1 MTHAW
6 QPLGSDVAVGRSILI
21 LEDNE
26 TLALGLRNSLE
37 IEGYKV
43 ECVTDGNNGLAWLEQ
58 HDPDLVVLDLM
69 LPGLNGFEV
78 LRRYR
83 ARGGSA
89 AVLILSARDQEV
101 DKVQGFRIGADDYV
115 VKPVGVLEFLARV
128 EAIIRRLAPA
138 GRSAGDGSGKVSQQ
152 RFADVVVDL
161 RTRTVL
167 RAGKTVELSP
177 MEFDFLAF
185 LIESG
190 GDIVSRDNSDAAG
203 LALQPRRHFAHRRSA
218 RSATAEQAG
227 AGSVS
232 AAPPHHR
239 AQSGIP
245 LPAIELRTED
255 VYGLRTHYGL

>member
-43 ECVTDGNNGLAWLEQ
+43 ECVTDGNDGLAWLEQ
-58 HDPDLVVLDLM
+58 NDPDLVVLDLM

-83 ARGGSA
+83 ARGGAA

-138 GRSAGDGSGKVSQQ
+138 GRSAGDGSGRVSQQ
-152 RFADVVVDL
+152 RFSDVVVDL

-167 RAGKTVELSP
+167 RGGKTVELSP

-190 GDIVSRDNSDAAG
+190 GDIVSRDTLMQQVWRYSLGVTSRTVDQHVARLRNKLEPDPS
-203 LALQPRRHFAHRRSA
+203 QPRHLITVRK
-218 RSATAEQAG
+218 AG
-227 AGSVS
+227 Y
-232 AAPPHHR
+232 R
-239 AQSGIP
+239 FQ
-245 LPAIELRTED
+245 R
-255 VYGLRTHYGL
+255 

>member
-1 MTHAW
+1 MTHSW
-6 QPLGSDVAVGRSILI
+6 QPPGTSDVALGRSILI

-26 TLALGLRNSLE
+26 TLALGLRTSLE
-37 IEGYKV
+37 VEGYKV
-43 ECVTDGNNGLAWLEQ
+43 DCVTDGDDGLTWLE
-58 HDPDLVVLDLM
+58 HHNPDLIVLDLM

-78 LRRYR
+78 LKRYR

-138 GRSAGDGSGKVSQQ
+138 SRGSAAGDAGARHSQLG
-152 RFADVVVDL
+152 FSDVMVDL

-167 RAGKTVELSP
+167 RGGKAVELSP

-190 GDIVSRDNSDAAG
+190 GDIVSRDTLMRQVWRYSLGVTSRTVDQHVARLRNKLEPDPA
-203 LALQPRRHFAHRRSA
+203 QPRHLITVRK
-218 RSATAEQAG
+218 AG
-227 AGSVS
+227 Y
-232 AAPPHHR
+232 R
-239 AQSGIP
+239 FQ
-245 LPAIELRTED
+245 R
-255 VYGLRTHYGL
+255 

>member
-1 MTHAW
+1 V
-6 QPLGSDVAVGRSILI
+6 DRSILI

-26 TLALGLRNSLE
+26 TLALGLRTSLE
-37 IEGYKV
+37 VEGYKV
-43 ECVTDGNNGLAWLEQ
+43 DCVTNGTAGLAWLEN
-58 HDPDLVVLDLM
+58 HSPDLIVLDLM
-69 LPGLNGFEV
+69 LPGVNGFEV

-138 GRSAGDGSGKVSQQ
+138 ARDNSAETNGRTGQH
-152 RFADVVVDL
+152 RFADVVVDP

-167 RAGKTVELSP
+167 RAGKPVDISP

-190 GDIVSRDNSDAAG
+190 GDIVSRDTLMRQVWHYSLGVTSRTVDQHVARLRNKLEPDPT
-203 LALQPRRHFAHRRSA
+203 QPRHLITVRK
-218 RSATAEQAG
+218 AG
-227 AGSVS
+227 Y
-232 AAPPHHR
+232 R
-239 AQSGIP
+239 FQ
-245 LPAIELRTED
+245 R
-255 VYGLRTHYGL
+255 

>member
-1 MTHAW
+1 MTHTW
-6 QPLGSDVAVGRSILI
+6 HPPGSNSVDRSILI

-26 TLALGLRNSLE
+26 TLALGLRTSLE
-37 IEGYKV
+37 VEGYKV
-43 ECVTDGNNGLAWLEQ
+43 DCVTDGNAGLAWLEK
-58 HDPDLVVLDLM
+58 HNPDLIVLDLM
-69 LPGLNGFEV
+69 LPGVNGFEV

-83 ARGGSA
+83 ARGGAA

-138 GRSAGDGSGKVSQQ
+138 ARENMGETNGRTGQH
-152 RFADVVVDL
+152 RFADVVVDP

-167 RAGKTVELSP
+167 RAGKPVDISP

-190 GDIVSRDNSDAAG
+190 GDIVSRDTLMRQVWHYSLGVTSRTVDQHVARLRNKLEPDPA
-203 LALQPRRHFAHRRSA
+203 QPRHLITVRK
-218 RSATAEQAG
+218 AG
-227 AGSVS
+227 Y
-232 AAPPHHR
+232 R
-239 AQSGIP
+239 FQ
-245 LPAIELRTED
+245 R
-255 VYGLRTHYGL
+255 

>member
-6 QPLGSDVAVGRSILI
+6 QPLGSDVALGRSILI

-43 ECVTDGNNGLAWLEQ
+43 ECVTDGNDGLAWLEQ

-83 ARGGSA
+83 AHGGTA

-138 GRSAGDGSGKVSQQ
+138 GRSGADGSGKVSQQ

-161 RTRTVL
+161 RTRTVQ
-167 RAGKTVELSP
+167 RGGKPVELSP

-190 GDIVSRDNSDAAG
+190 GDIVSRDTLMQQVWRYSLGVTSRTVDQHVARLRNKLEPDPS
-203 LALQPRRHFAHRRSA
+203 QPRHLITVRK
-218 RSATAEQAG
+218 AG
-227 AGSVS
+227 Y
-232 AAPPHHR
+232 R
-239 AQSGIP
+239 FQ
-245 LPAIELRTED
+245 R
-255 VYGLRTHYGL
+255 